1 MALPLTY
8 SLDERTS
15 GRIVGT
21 ITEEDGVTPI
31 PAGTLTTLVF
41 SLYADDGSNTII
53 NSRSDVNILNTGPG
67 AVTSGGILTLT
78 LAPADNQILND
89 ALPFERH
96 ILLLEWTWGSGKAGN
111 HELILAVRNLQLVP

>member
-1 MALPLTY
+1 MPLPLTY

-31 PAGTLTTLVF
+31 PSGTLTTLTF
-41 SLYADDGSNTII
+41 TLYADDGANTII
-53 NSRSDVNILNTGPG
+53 NARSAVDILNANGGT
-67 AVTSGGILTLT
+67 VTSGGVLTLT
-78 LAPADNQILND
+78 LAPADNQILNA

-96 ILLLEWTWGSGKAGN
+96 IVLLAWTWGSGKAGN
-111 HELILAVRNLQLVP
+111 AELVLSIRNLQLVP